1 MAMVALDA
9 ARTKI
14 VPTGSIEA
22 RWMVN
27 EGESAEYIADAR
39 KHPKMQALMKAQA
52 EQRLEDEKRAKETAA
67 LEVAA
72 RQTRLKQL
80 GLA

>member
-14 VPTGSIEA
+14 VPTGSLEA

-27 EGESAEYIADAR
+27 EGDAADYIADAK

-67 LEVAA
+67 LETAHRAA
-72 RQTRLKQL
+72 RLKQL
-80 GLA
+80 GYA